1 MTTERRTI
9 ESRRGRTDQF
19 TSGHLAPDRIASIET
34 KKDSTAGGDDWTGLL
49 VIFRSRFVVGLHAV
63 RFEFFLRIEL
73 LVTDLTD
80 EPGSFRHG
88 SLSRRPLS

>member
-1 MTTERRTI
+1 M
-9 ESRRGRTDQF
+9 
-19 TSGHLAPDRIASIET
+19 ASIET

-49 VIFRSRFVVGLHAV
+49 VVLGSRLVVGLHAV

-80 EPGSFRHG
+80 EPGAFRWHD
-88 SLSRRPLS
+88 